1 MSVKNPL
8 KEVRVAFIG
17 CGVISHSHMR
27 SYVKMPNVKVV
38 AACDIDKP
46 RLDAWCEQYGVPED
60 ARYTNYEEMLKRDDI
75 DSVDVCVHNNLH
87 LPMVLAALRSG
98 RHCFCEKPIA
108 ASYVDAKRMY
118 DVWQELK
125 KETGVELAVQIGTV
139 FSAQTRN
146 AKKMVQNGDLGHVYY
161 VRCLGHRRRNRP
173 GLDSDLSVNFYN
185 KELAG
190 HGATFDMGVY
200 HIGQM
205 LYILGL
211 PKLERVVGK
220 CYLEPP
226 RNEKLLEGRE
236 FGVEDLGLAFATFEN
251 GLTFEF
257 MESWAL
263 NVDEVGDSFI
273 AGSKGGLRFTSRPG
287 SPFNPMPQPDLK
299 LITTVNDQD
308 IDVDLRVSDYEN
320 VFYENKLD
328 PDTRFTGNFEHW
340 IAYLTGQIDERIDTA
355 LITLNTAFLSEG
367 IFLSSELGRE
377 VKADEIEA
385 LSVSNALKKQETEW
399 GTFEYTL

>member
-1 MSVKNPL
+1 MKNPL

-27 SYVKMPNVKVV
+27 SYTKMKNVKVV

-46 RLDAWCEQYGVPED
+46 RLDAWCDQYGVAPEN
-60 ARYTNYEEMLKRDDI
+60 RYTDYREMLKRDDI

-87 LPMVLAALRSG
+87 LPMALAVLRSG
-98 RHCFCEKPIA
+98 RHCFCEKPMA
-108 ASYVDAKRMY
+108 ASYADAKRMY
-118 DVWQELK
+118 DEWQRLK
-125 KETGVELAVQIGTV
+125 AETGVELAIQIGTV
-139 FSAQTRN
+139 FSAQTR
-146 AKKMVQNGDLGHVYY
+146 AARKMVLNGELGHVYY
-161 VRCLGHRRRNRP
+161 VRCLGHRRKNRP

-190 HGATFDMGVY
+190 HGAVFDMGVY

-211 PKLERVVGK
+211 PKLERVTGK

-226 RNEKLLEGRE
+226 RNEKMMEGRE

-273 AGSKGGLRFTSRPG
+273 AGSEGGLRFTTRPG
-287 SPFNPMPQPDLK
+287 GMFSPMPQADLK
-299 LITTVNDQD
+299 LITTQNDRD

-328 PDTRFTGNFEHW
+328 PDTRFNGNFEHW
-340 IAYLTGQIDERIDTA
+340 IAYLTGQITERINTP

-377 VKADEIEA
+377 VKAEEIEA
-385 LSVSNALKKQETEW
+385 LSVSNALRRQETEW

>member
-1 MSVKNPL
+1 MKEPL

-17 CGVISHSHMR
+17 CGVISHMHMM
-27 SYVKMPNVKVV
+27 SYSKMPNVKVV

-46 RLDAWCEQYGVPED
+46 RLDEWCTRYNVPED
-60 ARYTNYEEMLKRDDI
+60 CRYTDYREMLKRDDI
-75 DSVDVCVHNNLH
+75 DSVDICVHNNLH
-87 LPMVLAALRSG
+87 LPMALAVLRSG
-98 RHCFCEKPIA
+98 RHCFCEKPMA
-108 ASYVDAKRMY
+108 ASYTDAKRMY

-125 KETGVELAVQIGTV
+125 KETGVELAVQINTV
-139 FSAQTRN
+139 FSSQTRT
-146 AKKMVQNGDLGHVYY
+146 AKRMVENGDLGHVYY

-190 HGATFDMGVY
+190 HGAVFDMGVY

-226 RNEKLLEGRE
+226 RNEQLLEGRE

-263 NVDEVGDSFI
+263 NVDEPGDSFI

-287 SPFNPMPQPDLK
+287 MWNPMPQPDLK

-308 IDVDLRVSDYEN
+308 IDVDLRVSDHEN

-328 PDTRFTGNFEHW
+328 PVTKYNGNFEHW
-340 IAYLTGQIDERIDTA
+340 IAYLTGQIPERIDTA

-385 LSVSNALKKQETEW
+385 LSKSIALTKQETEW